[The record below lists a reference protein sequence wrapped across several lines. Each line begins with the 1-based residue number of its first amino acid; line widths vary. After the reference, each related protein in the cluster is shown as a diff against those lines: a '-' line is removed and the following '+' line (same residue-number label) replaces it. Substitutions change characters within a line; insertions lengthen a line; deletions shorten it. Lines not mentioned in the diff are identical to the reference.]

1 MDGRIA
7 IVDDEITVCRRLTDS
22 LTKEGYEAE
31 AFQSAESFMARMAQK
46 VFHLVFLDLRLPDMD
61 GMKLLS
67 EIKKRWEHT
76 EVVIITGYGSIDSA
90 VEAIQKGAYQYVTK
104 PLKLEVV
111 RLHARRGLEKVA
123 LEEEVDTL
131 KRVLGEERSSFNGLI
146 GTSEVM
152 QEIFGLMKK
161 VAGVDCNVLLQ
172 GETGT
177 GKELVARAIHNLSP
191 RHSYPFV
198 SFNCGGF
205 AEDLITSE
213 LFGHEKG
220 AFTGAIATKIGLLE
234 TSHGGTVFLDE
245 IGEMPLSMQVKLLRV
260 IQEKRIL
267 RVGGNRPIDLDIR
280 IIAATNKDL
289 KQEVQERAFREDLFY
304 RLNVVTIK
312 LPRLS
317 ERREDIS
324 LLIGHFIKKYS
335 TALRKKISRMSPE
348 AMEILMGYSYPGNVR
363 ELENIVERAV
373 ALAEGEVV
381 KVTDLPPDL
390 QKLGFLSL
398 EGEDLLSLEEIE
410 KQHITKV
417 LKKTGWNRNLTC
429 EILDLP
435 RTTLWRKMK
444 KYGLS
449 NQE

>member
-7 IVDDEITVCRRLTDS
+7 IVDDEITVCRRLTKA
-22 LTKEGYEAE
+22 LAKEGYEVE
-31 AFQSAESFMARMAQK
+31 SFQTAESLMARMAQNNFQ
-46 VFHLVFLDLRLPDMD
+46 VVFLDLRLPDMD
-61 GMKLLS
+61 GMQLLP
-67 EIKKRWEHT
+67 EIKRRWEHA

-90 VEAIQKGAYQYVTK
+90 VEAIQKGAYHYVTK
-104 PLKLEVV
+104 PLKLDEV
-111 RLHARRGLEKVA
+111 RLHARRALEKVA
-123 LEEEVDTL
+123 LKEEVDVL
-131 KRVLGEERSSFNGLI
+131 KRVLGEDRSSFNGLI

-152 QEIFGLMKK
+152 QEIFSLMKK
-161 VAGVDCNVLLQ
+161 VAVVDCNVLLQ

-177 GKELVARAIHNLSP
+177 GKELVARGIHNLSP

-205 AEDLITSE
+205 AEELITSE

-220 AFTGAIATKIGLLE
+220 AFTGAVATKIGLLE
-234 TSHGGTVFLDE
+234 TSHRGTVFLDE
-245 IGEMPLSMQVKLLRV
+245 IGEMPPSMQVKLLRV
-260 IQEKRIL
+260 IQEKKIL
-267 RVGGNRPIDLDIR
+267 RVGGTKPIDLDIR
-280 IIAATNKDL
+280 IIAATNKEL

-335 TALRKKISRMSPE
+335 TALRKRISRMSPE
-348 AMEILMGYSYPGNVR
+348 AMEILLGYSYPGNVR
-363 ELENIVERAV
+363 ELENIIERAV
-373 ALAEGEVV
+373 ALAEGEEVR
-381 KVTDLPPDL
+381 VTDLPPDL
-390 QKLGFLSL
+390 QKFGFYSL
-398 EGEDLLSLEEIE
+398 DGEDLLPLDEVEKRHIE
-410 KQHITKV
+410 KV
-417 LKKTGWNRNLTC
+417 LEKTGWNRNLTC

-435 RTTLWRKMK
+435 RTSLWRKMK

-449 NQE
+449 KHD

>member
-7 IVDDEITVCRRLTDS
+7 IVDDELTVCRRLTDS

-31 AFQSAESFMARMAQK
+31 AFQTAESFMARMAQK

-67 EIKKRWEHT
+67 EIKRRWEHT

-104 PLKLEVV
+104 PVKLEVV

-123 LEEEVDTL
+123 LKEEVDAL

-161 VAGVDCNVLLQ
+161 VAVVDCNLLLQ

-177 GKELVARAIHNLSP
+177 GKELVARGIHNLSP

-205 AEDLITSE
+205 AEGLISSE

-234 TSHGGTVFLDE
+234 TSHRGTVFLDE

-260 IQEKRIL
+260 IQEKKIL

-348 AMEILMGYSYPGNVR
+348 AMDILMGYSYPGNIR

-410 KQHITKV
+410 RQHITKV

-444 KYGLS
+444 KYRLS